1 MTRTLRRRETAV
13 ARTPRGGRPRRGL
26 PRTASDR
33 GSMPLALLL
42 TLVGISLSAL
52 LVPVVVNQMTATR
65 TASERVR
72 ALHAAQAG
80 VDVAVG
86 QIRAAADADGN
97 GLVERLP
104 SCDLTGGLFP
114 GDGTGSPRYQ
124 VKITYR
130 DAADEEL
137 GCAPTDV
144 PATALIESTG
154 AEAPDAAFAAG
165 TAGTRTIKAIYAF
178 QTTNAN
184 IAGGAIP
191 VAQPAS
197 PQLCMDAGP
206 DASPQAETPLQ
217 MQRCQ
222 PGASRQ
228 RFVYTEDL
236 SIKLVGS
243 ETSETSGTSGTSR
256 APLGMCLDAG
266 SPQKTGA
273 NVVFQPCKGRTPRQ
287 QWSLNDNSN
296 FQGTGNGVTTNSFCF
311 NLKNPGAP
319 GGVVLGSC
327 GTTLNRQVF
336 RAQTGVGTGMA
347 GAPTG
352 QLVNFRQFSR
362 CLDVTDFTVT
372 RPYMIVWF
380 CKQAPDGNVRW
391 NQKWSFPKVTTPG
404 LPATGRIR
412 TVNDSGAGYCLRSP
426 ASTAANQY
434 VTLAAC
440 TATGSLA
447 ANLTWKVYGDTGD
460 YTTSYR
466 IVDHYGNCL
475 TPTDLDVLQPDTHS
489 DGTSKAKVAVCD
501 GSELQKWN
509 APANFNRPLPLTDIT
524 EK

>member
-1 MTRTLRRRETAV
+1 
-13 ARTPRGGRPRRGL
+13 
-26 PRTASDR
+26 
-33 GSMPLALLL
+33 MPLALLL

-65 TASERVR
+65 TASERVQ

-86 QIRAAADADGN
+86 QIRAAADAAGN

-104 SCDLTGGLFP
+104 SCELAGSLFP
-114 GDGTGSPRYQ
+114 EDGKDSPRYR
-124 VKITYR
+124 VGITYY
-130 DAADEEL
+130 DAAGGDL

-144 PATALIESTG
+144 PATASIESTG
-154 AEAPDAAFAAG
+154 TEAPDAAFAAG
-165 TAGTRTIKAIYAF
+165 TAGTRTIKATYAF

-184 IAGGAIP
+184 IVGGAIP

-206 DASPQAETPLQ
+206 EASPKAGTLLQ
-217 MQRCQ
+217 MQKCQ

-228 RFVYTEDL
+228 RFAYTEDL
-236 SIKLVGS
+236 SLKLVGS
-243 ETSETSGTSGTSR
+243 ETPETEG

-273 NVVFQPCKGRTPRQ
+273 NVVFQPCKGRTPQQ

-296 FQGTGNGVTTNSFCF
+296 FQGTGNGVTMNSFCF

-362 CLDVTDFTVT
+362 CMDVTDFTVT

-391 NQKWSFPKVTTPG
+391 NQKWLFPKATPTG
-404 LPATGRIR
+404 TTGRIR
-412 TVNDSGAGYCLRSP
+412 TVNDAGAGYCLRSP

-440 TATGSLA
+440 TATGTLA
-447 ANLTWKVYGDTGD
+447 SNLTWTLYGSTGD

-475 TPTDLDVLQPDTHS
+475 TPTDLDALQPDTHS

-501 GSELQKWN
+501 SSELQKWN
-509 APANFNRPLPLTDIT
+509 APANLNRPLPLTDIT